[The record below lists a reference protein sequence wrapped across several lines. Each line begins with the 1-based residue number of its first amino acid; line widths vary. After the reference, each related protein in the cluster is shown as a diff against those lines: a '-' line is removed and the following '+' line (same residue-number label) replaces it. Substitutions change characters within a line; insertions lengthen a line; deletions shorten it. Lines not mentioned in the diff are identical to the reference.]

1 MSSSRD
7 RTADKLLSTRCM
19 PTAEPWRVSEQSLQ
33 FFYPGIDRWRRW
45 ILALFNVT
53 SVQYIKTTWKK
64 GKITQAFSYFY
75 KSKIVSIFPF
85 SQFSSQSDL
94 LQFNYSF
101 YLTYILIYSMKRT
114 RRSFFFQ
121 FPLPVFICLNVEK
134 KNILP
139 RKIQYIYNQ
148 EGSRFEQ
155 DASNEKFTR

>member
-1 MSSSRD
+1 
-7 RTADKLLSTRCM
+7 
-19 PTAEPWRVSEQSLQ
+19 
-33 FFYPGIDRWRRW
+33 
-45 ILALFNVT
+45 
-53 SVQYIKTTWKK
+53 
-64 GKITQAFSYFY
+64 
-75 KSKIVSIFPF
+75 
-85 SQFSSQSDL
+85 
-94 LQFNYSF
+94 
-101 YLTYILIYSMKRT
+101 MKRT